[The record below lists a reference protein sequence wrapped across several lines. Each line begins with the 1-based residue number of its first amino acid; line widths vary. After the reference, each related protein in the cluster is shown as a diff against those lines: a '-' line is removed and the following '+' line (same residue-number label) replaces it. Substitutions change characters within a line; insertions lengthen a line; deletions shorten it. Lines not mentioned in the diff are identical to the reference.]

1 MPLLSERS
9 STFPPFDLCAVGSSI
24 MILLAFALSK
34 FSTVVMATSFTTIS
48 ARIPRPF
55 LNHSKACYE
64 KPMPHLTSS
73 TMSTLKL
80 NSDHIDYIASTTTVN
95 PVASTTDPSSSQY
108 TGDMTYYD
116 VSVGLGSCG
125 WQGSNSQ
132 DLVAL
137 AADVMDNGANP
148 NDNPKCNMTINIY
161 YNGETHSAIVCDTCP
176 TCSGGSIDVTQE
188 LFMKV
193 APNGNGR
200 VHGVSWSFAK

>member
-1 MPLLSERS
+1 
-9 STFPPFDLCAVGSSI
+9 
-24 MILLAFALSK
+24 
-34 FSTVVMATSFTTIS
+34 
-48 ARIPRPF
+48 
-55 LNHSKACYE
+55 
-64 KPMPHLTSS
+64 
-73 TMSTLKL
+73 MSTLKL
-80 NSDHIDYIASTTTVN
+80 TSDQVDYIASTATVN

-137 AADVMDNGANP
+137 AADVMHNGANP

-161 YNGETHSAIVCDTCP
+161 YNGETHSATVCDTCP

-200 VHGVSWSFAK
+200 VHGVSWSFAE